1 MVQGE
6 RGGGMM
12 EKAFFYFK
20 KSSHIYIFNFL
31 DCAACGIL
39 VSQPGV
45 EPAPLVLKVG
55 VLSIGQ
61 PGKPLE
67 NFYFYQIHFF
77 FFMIRWAISPP
88 CKRYSVLESH
98 EYNSHANIATKKKKT

>member
-1 MVQGE
+1 MLFCWLIPPVCGPGGKGWRSDGE
-6 RGGGMM
+6 GI
-12 EKAFFYFK
+12 FYFK

-77 FFMIRWAISPP
+77 F
-88 CKRYSVLESH
+88 H
-98 EYNSHANIATKKKKT
+98 D